1 VIHRTALVDPTAHIE
16 GDVTVGPYAIIGPRV
31 TVGERCH
38 IAAHA
43 VLERNVKLGHGVK
56 VGYGSVLGNDPQDLK
71 YKGEDTWVEVGD
83 TTVIREYCTI
93 NRGTQ
98 ATGKTSVGQRC
109 FLMSYVH
116 LAHDCHVG
124 NDVIIAN
131 AVQMA
136 GHVTIED
143 RAIISGLVPIH
154 QFVRIG
160 TFSFVGGGSRE
171 PGRPALHQGRG
182 QSGSPL
188 RLELRGPAACRVL
201 SRREAGPEARLPA
214 AVQFRHDGEP
224 GNRQGARRAAA
235 DSRSREL
242 PQVHRR
248 VAAGSAGVTAPPVR
262 VGVIGTGALGF
273 HHVRLLRRMAGVSFA
288 GIYDKNP
295 ARAAEVAKQLETV
308 AHPALAALLERVDA
322 VTVAVPTPAHVDVGM
337 AVLQRGIALL
347 MEKPLADT
355 VAGAE
360 ALVRGAAAQGT
371 VLQVGHV
378 ERFNRAVRAAA
389 PYLDEPRFLQ
399 IDRLSPF
406 QPRGTDVAVILDLM
420 IHDLDL
426 VLELVRAPVT
436 DVRATGVAIL
446 TPHVDIAN
454 ARIEFANGAIANLT
468 ASRVS
473 RERTRKLRIFQPT
486 GYCSLDLAQ
495 GSGDFFRLKPGWQGL
510 GATTL
515 EQIVDHVRLEA
526 PEAEPLKLELESFLR
541 AVRGEEDVV
550 VSGAAGAQALALAFR
565 VASAIQA
572 SPLAPPPPAPLAAS
586 RP

>member
-1 VIHRTALVDPTAHIE
+1 V
-16 GDVTVGPYAIIGPRV
+16 
-31 TVGERCH
+31 
-38 IAAHA
+38 
-43 VLERNVKLGHGVK
+43 
-56 VGYGSVLGNDPQDLK
+56 
-71 YKGEDTWVEVGD
+71 
-83 TTVIREYCTI
+83 
-93 NRGTQ
+93 
-98 ATGKTSVGQRC
+98 
-109 FLMSYVH
+109 
-116 LAHDCHVG
+116 
-124 NDVIIAN
+124 
-131 AVQMA
+131 
-136 GHVTIED
+136 
-143 RAIISGLVPIH
+143 SG
-154 QFVRIG
+154 
-160 TFSFVGGGSRE
+160 
-171 PGRPALHQGRG
+171 
-182 QSGSPL
+182 
-188 RLELRGPAACRVL
+188 
-201 SRREAGPEARLPA
+201 
-214 AVQFRHDGEP
+214 
-224 GNRQGARRAAA
+224 
-235 DSRSREL
+235 
-242 PQVHRR
+242 
-248 VAAGSAGVTAPPVR
+248 PPVR

-273 HHVRLLRRMAGVSFA
+273 HHARLLRRMSGVAFA

-295 ARAAEVAKQLETV
+295 ARAAAVAAELETV
-308 AHPALAALLERVDA
+308 AHPALTALLERVDA
-322 VTVAVPTPAHVDVGM
+322 VAA
-337 AVLQRGIALL
+337 
-347 MEKPLADT
+347 
-355 VAGAE
+355 AE
-360 ALVRGAAAQGT
+360 QLVRRAAARGA

-399 IDRLSPF
+399 IDRLAPF

-426 VLELVRAPVT
+426 VLELVRAPAT

-446 TPHVDIAN
+446 TPHVDIVN

-526 PEAEPLKLELESFLR
+526 PEAEPLKLELESFVR

-565 VASAIQA
+565 VAAAVQA
-572 SPLAPPPPAPLAAS
+572 APLAPPPPPPPLAAS